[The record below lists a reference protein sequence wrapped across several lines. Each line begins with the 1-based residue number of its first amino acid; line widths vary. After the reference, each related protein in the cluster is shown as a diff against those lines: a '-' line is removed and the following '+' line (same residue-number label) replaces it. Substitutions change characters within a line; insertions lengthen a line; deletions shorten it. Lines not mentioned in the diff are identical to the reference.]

1 MQIKVKVHKVIDEKR
16 TFRDQKTGANQERRV
31 LTIGGFT
38 DDGELVSLV
47 YYVPF
52 GTDPKIPNTGAS
64 LLCSLVRYESES
76 AIMGSAVIREFE
88 AK

>member
-16 TFRDQKTGANQERRV
+16 VFRDQKTGANQERRV

-47 YYVPF
+47 YYVPN
-52 GTDPKIPNTGAS
+52 GTEPKIPTSGAS

>member
-47 YYVPF
+47 YYVPN
-52 GTDPKIPNTGAS
+52 GTELKLPNTGAS

-76 AIMGSAVIREFE
+76 AIMGSAVIRDFE